1 MKFASQKYVHILQ
14 KIKQLTVFVVLLCAV
29 HPQIF
34 AQPQQKTIPQ
44 PKKQQIQVFEQRIK
58 EYEQAGNKRMTAH
71 YENKIAYIYWEY
83 NYGKQAI
90 EHFKNSLKLNQAI
103 GNQNAYRSLYTNMG
117 MIYSDLMNY
126 DEALKYFRKSLEEE
140 QKTGDKRSIIS
151 ALNNIALILSYQK
164 KYDEAI
170 KTLQESLELAQSLND
185 VRLIR
190 ACYGELADNYEK
202 TGDQKK
208 WVKYSKLFAT
218 FDKYVKEEDMEQLR
232 IETQIKV
239 AKANAEKRAKEA
251 ELSLKNLKLELVE
264 DSLDEVEKIN
274 RQKQIE
280 LNLLKKEKE
289 LQKKNMVLK
298 EQQARLR
305 TERIIR
311 YSLIGLFIVVGAFT
325 LLLLRE
331 NKAKKRANKQL
342 AARNKELSEKNAKI
356 EEQSALLEKKNKEL
370 DKKNKQITASIN
382 YARRIQEA
390 ILPSKKAIL
399 QNFPDSFI
407 LYRPKDIVSGDF
419 YWFTKKEDKLLIAAV
434 DCTGHSIPGAFM
446 SMIGNTLLNEIVNE
460 KNITKPSEVLNQLNK
475 GIIQALQQEDG
486 GADDGM
492 DITLCC
498 IDKKNRKLQFACAN
512 HLSYIII
519 PGNNGESELK
529 TIGGDIYSIGG
540 PFMSLRR
547 KNVTG
552 FTDKTVE
559 LKNNTVVYLFSDGF
573 QDQFGGMDNTKFMS
587 QRFKKLLY
595 DNHKKDMHDQQLI
608 METAFDE
615 WKGDYRQIDDV
626 LLIGVRICY

>member
-1 MKFASQKYVHILQ
+1 MKFILEKYNYIFH
-14 KIKQLTVFVVLLCAV
+14 KIKQLIVIIVLFCAILPDV
-29 HPQIF
+29 F

-44 PKKQQIQVFEQRIK
+44 PKQQQIQTFKQNIK
-58 EYEQAGNKRMTAH
+58 EYQRAGNKRMMAH

-90 EHFKNSLKLNQAI
+90 THFNNSLKLNRQI
-103 GNQNAYRSLYTNMG
+103 KNQNAYRSLYTNLG
-117 MIYSDLMNY
+117 MLYSDLMNY
-126 DEALKYFRKSLEEE
+126 EEALKYFRKSLEEE
-140 QKTGDKRSIIS
+140 QKTGDKRNIIA
-151 ALNNIALILSYQK
+151 ALNNIALVQSYQK
-164 KYDEAI
+164 KYNEAI
-170 KTLQESLELAQSLND
+170 KTLQQSLELAQSLND

-202 TGDQKK
+202 IGDQKN

-218 FDKYVKEEDMEQLR
+218 FDKYVKEEDMEKFR
-232 IETQIKV
+232 IESQIKV
-239 AKANAEKRAKEA
+239 ARANAEKRAKEA
-251 ELSLKNLKLELVE
+251 ELSLKNLKLQLVE

-289 LQKKNMVLK
+289 LQEKNMVLQ
-298 EQQARLR
+298 EQKSRLR

-311 YSLIGLFIVVGAFT
+311 YSLLGLFVLVGAFT

-331 NKAKKRANKQL
+331 NKAKKLANKQL
-342 AARNKELSEKNAKI
+342 AARNKELNEKNMKI
-356 EEQSALLEKKNKEL
+356 EEQSALLEKQNLEL

-407 LYRPKDIVSGDF
+407 FYRPKDIVSGDF
-419 YWFTKKEDKLLIAAV
+419 YWFTKKDDKLLIAAV

-460 KNITKPSEVLNQLNK
+460 KHITKPSEVLNQLNK

-498 IDKKNRKLQFACAN
+498 IDKNNRRLQFACAN
-512 HLSYIII
+512 HLSYVVT
-519 PGNNGESELK
+519 PDNNGNSELQ
-529 TIGGDIYSIGG
+529 TIEGDIYSIGG

-547 KNVTG
+547 KNVAG
-552 FTDKTVE
+552 FTDKTIE

-573 QDQFGGMDNTKFMS
+573 QDQFGGVENTKFMS

-595 DNHKKDMHDQQLI
+595 DNHEKDMHDQQLI

-626 LLIGVRICY
+626 LLIGLRISY